1 ADLVG
6 AVPGTVLGN
15 ENGAVES
22 IGKHVAGV
30 EAHTQRGHVRT
41 QFSRRRRVIAAGM
54 SRAVLRIGHIA
65 AMTVRIAEMFV
76 AAVDTVELVSRSV
89 VAEHIAAVVS
99 EPQLVAV
106 RLPVETDRV
115 ANAAGLRAPVAAV
128 GVHAE
133 QAGERGWRIAAV
145 AR

>member
-1 ADLVG
+1 
-6 AVPGTVLGN
+6 
-15 ENGAVES
+15 
-22 IGKHVAGV
+22 
-30 EAHTQRGHVRT
+30 
-41 QFSRRRRVIAAGM
+41 
-54 SRAVLRIGHIA
+54 AVLRIGHIA

-145 AR
+145 ARRAYGHVQAPVRAESDEAPAVVSPGRQLVRHHLRRG